1 MMVNIDYS
9 KGYAEV
15 LEIIN
20 AMPKRDYNRIPSKYI
35 EYLEE
40 NADRSV
46 NFQYNIAV
54 PFDKQEISDEAKD
67 VLAVIYRLFLDDEEN
82 KKKLSEIDR
91 ELVQNFKEINA
102 NKVKFE
108 EQAKYKQLTK
118 TAIMVVKKQSLI
130 KRIFNKVKKW
140 FGF

>member
-1 MMVNIDYS
+1 MINIDYS

-67 VLAVIYRLFLDDEEN
+67 VLAVIYRLFLADEEN
-82 KKKLSEIDR
+82 KKKLSGIDR

-130 KRIFNKVKKW
+130 KRIFNKVSID
-140 FGF
+140 

>member
-1 MMVNIDYS
+1 MVNIDYS

-20 AMPKRDYNRIPSKYI
+20 AMPKKDYNRIPSKYI

-67 VLAVIYRLFLDDEEN
+67 VLAVIYRLFLADEEN